1 MVIAVKRPAGETR
14 GKVAAGPHA
23 GQCHRASPRPY
34 HVLRNLLSMAG
45 ERAGRP
51 LLMPATDGYGTATA
65 HAIAGD
71 GTWSRYPCVRAVD
84 GR

>member
-1 MVIAVKRPAGETR
+1 MTHTDQPILMPLSSNAFDGLAWVDDWITDR
-14 GKVAAGPHA
+14 
-23 GQCHRASPRPY
+23 Y